1 MLPSLHSRWSDLK
14 AGHQIRPIF
23 SQGGAYWLVPAV
35 AQNMQ
40 PGCNFSHI
48 DSARNAHAPLC
59 GDRQACT
66 KLAARSTR
74 ALVGASLKSPK
85 EYAISGSNRPSGP
98 ATRKS
103 LDLADQIERDEL
115 ENQLPDALNHADDD
129 DLDDEPDTGKPRR

>member
-1 MLPSLHSRWSDLK
+1 M
-14 AGHQIRPIF
+14 
-23 SQGGAYWLVPAV
+23 PAV
-35 AQNMQ
+35 AKNMQ
-40 PGCNFSHI
+40 LDCNF
-48 DSARNAHAPLC
+48 ARQKRQEMRTLRYA
-59 GDRQACT
+59 GDRQACM

-85 EYAISGSNRPSGP
+85 EYAMSGANRPSGP